1 MQTAGRIYAEWMETP
16 KHLQPRT
23 ILVDV
28 IGIGAGV
35 CDRLGEIGLPVAA
48 VNVAESASVNERYVR
63 LRDEL
68 WFNAREWL
76 QKRHCMLVKDETLIA
91 ELSLPKYSFT
101 SNGKIKV
108 ESKDDMKK
116 RYPQSPDVADALV
129 LTFANQAITRGPG
142 SYEPQH
148 HEDF

>member
-1 MQTAGRIYAEWMETP
+1 MLFRS
-16 KHLQPRT
+16 
-23 ILVDV
+23 
-28 IGIGAGV
+28 
-35 CDRLGEIGLPVAA
+35 LPVAA
-48 VNVAESASVNERYVR
+48 VNVAESASVSERFSR

-68 WFNAREWL
+68 WFNARDWL
-76 QKRHCMLVKDETLIA
+76 SKRHCMLVKDDTLIA

-108 ESKDDMKK
+108 ESKDELKK

-142 SYEPQH
+142 SYEPQY